1 MPMKRRIITIL
12 AALLVLSGTASAQ
25 YSRLGFTGGLSNAA
39 GMPRQNTYGFELV
52 ESSFIFHPTPFF
64 LDFGLEGDYRHIR
77 GSQDNALRIGIP
89 VKAVL
94 DVLDIT
100 HYSSLCVHAGV
111 TGAYSYTRPYSWE
124 AGFHDEEGRF
134 LVSGSYGATLYL
146 YTFYITGEYTRDLM
160 PCLRDGT
167 KYHGWRLTFGL
178 TLHH

>member
-1 MPMKRRIITIL
+1 MSMKRRILTIL
-12 AALLVLSGTASAQ
+12 AALLLFGCAASAQ
-25 YSRLGFTGGLSNAA
+25 YSRLGFVSGLSYSGDA
-39 GMPRQNTYGFELV
+39 PRQTSWGFELM
-52 ESSFIFHPTPFF
+52 ESSYIFHPTPFF

-94 DVLDIT
+94 DLVDIT
-100 HYSSLCVHAGV
+100 RYSYLCVHAGV
-111 TGAYSYTRPYSWE
+111 TGTYCYTRPYSFE

-146 YTFYITGEYTRDLM
+146 YALYVTAEYTRDLM
-160 PCLRDGT
+160 PCRADGT
-167 KYHGWRLTFGL
+167 KFHGWRLTFGM